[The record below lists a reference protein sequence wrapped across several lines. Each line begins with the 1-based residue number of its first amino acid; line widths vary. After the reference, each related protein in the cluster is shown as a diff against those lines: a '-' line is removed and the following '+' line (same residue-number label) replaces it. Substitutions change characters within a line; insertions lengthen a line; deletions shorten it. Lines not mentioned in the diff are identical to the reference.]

1 MNIQH
6 FIIQGLLYLSFFTFI
21 DCSGV
26 KTCTATDKYLS
37 DLLESK
43 NYFKLRT
50 ELANVQNKLSEDR
63 MLFYKANCEH
73 VFNDC
78 QSSNQ
83 SIEILLSK
91 YKKQLND
98 KIVSD
103 LLTIKAGN
111 HIRLYQYKEAAD
123 TYNLILSQYRT
134 ILDSV
139 NISEYEN
146 VQQLWQTLSVVKPQR
161 IHKLSDVEISAY
173 RNQFNH
179 LMIPVKCGQIADEF
193 IFDTGANLST
203 ISDSY
208 AEKMNMTL
216 YESDIK
222 VNSSTSISVQTKLA
236 VADSLYVGDILFEN
250 VVFLVVPGEQMSFP
264 SVNYQVRGI
273 IGFPVIYQMD
283 EVHLRKNG
291 TLFIPENPQDKRLSN
306 IYIET
311 LSSIVQLQSGNDSL
325 LFTMDTGARTSE
337 LSERYYTKNKEKV
350 EKNGTLLHVNRGGA
364 GGIVE
369 TEVYRLENFPYT
381 IGSKSGTLS
390 EISVNT
396 VPYDF
401 NKYYDG
407 NLGQDI
413 LAQFDEMILNFQYMY
428 IDFE

>member
-1 MNIQH
+1 M
-6 FIIQGLLYLSFFTFI
+6 
-21 DCSGV
+21 
-26 KTCTATDKYLS
+26 
-37 DLLESK
+37 
-43 NYFKLRT
+43 
-50 ELANVQNKLSEDR
+50 
-63 MLFYKANCEH
+63 
-73 VFNDC
+73 
-78 QSSNQ
+78 
-83 SIEILLSK
+83 SK